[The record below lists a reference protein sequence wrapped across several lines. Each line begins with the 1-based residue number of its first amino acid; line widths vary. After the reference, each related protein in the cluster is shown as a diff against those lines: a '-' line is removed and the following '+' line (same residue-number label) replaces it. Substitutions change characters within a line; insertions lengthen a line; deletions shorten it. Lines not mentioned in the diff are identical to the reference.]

1 MVNQQQL
8 SIRQLARLAK
18 VSVRT
23 LQYYDQTGLL
33 KPQRQEE
40 NNYRLYDSQTVL
52 RLQQILFYKELG
64 FDLKSIKL
72 ILDHPGFEYQ
82 EALLSHREA
91 LLKKVEQTKQL
102 IQTIDRTL
110 DQMKGKIKMTENDY
124 FVGFSDEQQAEYE
137 RQAAERWDPV
147 VVKESNRRWKVLS
160 DIEKQDLMKSGE
172 RITLALRDAMSE
184 GPGSEKVQ
192 KLVEEW
198 QKHINFFYD
207 CTPQILLGLGHAYLE
222 DPQFSAF
229 YTRMDPVLP
238 KFFFEAIRI
247 YCKRQGITD

>member
-1 MVNQQQL
+1 MVNLQGL
-8 SIRQLARLAK
+8 SIKQLARLAK

-33 KPQRQEE
+33 KPQRQNE

-72 ILDHPGFEYQ
+72 ILDHPGFAYQ

-91 LLKKVEQTKQL
+91 LMKKVEQTKQL
-102 IQTIDRTL
+102 IHTIDRTL
-110 DQMKGKIKMTENDY
+110 DQMKGKIKMADNEY
-124 FVGFSDEQQAEYE
+124 FVGFSDAQQAEYE

-147 VVKESNRRWKVLS
+147 VVKESNRRWKALS
-160 DIEKQDLMKSGE
+160 DIEKQELMKNGE
-172 RITLALRDAMSE
+172 RITLALRDVMSDE
-184 GPGSEKVQ
+184 PGSEKVQ
-192 KLVEEW
+192 KLIKEW
-198 QKHINFFYD
+198 QAHINFFYN
-207 CTPQILLGLGHAYLE
+207 CTPQILLGLGHAYQE

-229 YTRMDPVLP
+229 YTRVDPGLP
-238 KFFFEAIRI
+238 KFFFDAIRI
-247 YCKRQGITD
+247 YCERQGVTD